1 MCTVGTFTQ
10 KPRGHKDSAE
20 EGKMSAA
27 QGSRDVQVVDIQAS
41 AQTECPFFG
50 GGGPFLGGGED
61 GGESTKHR
69 SWPHCGKWIRTTD
82 WKAQHVINHSS

>member
-50 GGGPFLGGGED
+50 GGGLSWGGGKM
-61 GGESTKHR
+61 GG
-69 SWPHCGKWIRTTD
+69 IY
-82 WKAQHVINHSS
+82 